1 MSAFSGKTVQIVLCS
16 DKYRQGVLE
25 MRLFIA
31 VNFEDAFKLRLSRL
45 IEELRKNTL
54 RGNFSRISN
63 LHVTLAFIG
72 ETDRREDA
80 ESALA
85 AVEFSRFD
93 ISFDRLSRFRREGG
107 DICWLGVRDDR
118 ELKALAR
125 AVSGELKQRGF
136 RLEDREFKAH
146 LTLGREVAFKS
157 SFEPSGFVLPKNLSS
172 GVDRISLMKSERVKG
187 LLTYTELSSRFCT

>member
-1 MSAFSGKTVQIVLCS
+1 
-16 DKYRQGVLE
+16 

-45 IEELRKNTL
+45 MEQLQNNAL

-72 ETDRREDA
+72 ETGRAEDA
-80 ESALA
+80 KSALA
-85 AVEFSRFD
+85 SVKFSRFD

-125 AVSGELKQRGF
+125 DVSGELKGRGF

-157 SFEPSGFVLPKNLSS
+157 GFEPAGFVLPQALTA

-187 LLTYTELSSRFCT
+187 LLTYTELSSKFCT